1 MTGVPGAGPAGGRL
15 STDRLRSLLRRGGRW
30 VFGDRYGLAL
40 WLGLALAFGLTWRV
54 GFFIQDTYTTANT
67 LVALSNG
74 QLHVTEV
81 RYSLSLGPLPGMH
94 EVGGRLYGRNYG
106 QLALALPFVWG
117 LEAIAGVVDPGVL
130 LPGLWA
136 LGGLAFVRTIAGLEW
151 FDRDRTLT
159 VGSVAV
165 AALFVASLR
174 AATDLD
180 PTRLAL
186 VGYQLST
193 LLAAATL
200 CLLLYRLVSLVHDR
214 RAGLAA
220 ALVTGLATPVGFWA
234 TIPKR
239 HTLVAAMTV
248 GVVYAFAVSCHSEGR
263 TALRARTGAYALA
276 GLVTWTHAFEGF
288 FLVVVLT
295 GVDLL
300 TGGSRRPRHLLLV
313 GLVVLL
319 ALTPMLATN
328 YAISGNPVEPPR
340 VLPNAEATDTGGS
353 GASGG
358 GQADGGAASPATP
371 RPGGGQSGP
380 SVPTRAIGAVATLVG
395 FVYEFAGR
403 SVVDGLGV
411 LGKPDRLVDIFL
423 RSGRIDGLSYDIN
436 GYEVVELAL
445 LEAMPVAGAVAALP
459 LLAARR
465 VRGRAERVR
474 SLARPWTLTP
484 VGQTDLLVCTLA
496 AVLTVVYLS
505 RLPLFSQLTVRYL
518 HPVLPLLVYAAVRL
532 PAVRAGL
539 DGGRRFLAVATVG
552 WTGLVSAGM
561 LGAITTLALAVGEA
575 VQLHA
580 VVALLSA
587 AGWAVAVI
595 ARTVT
600 PERVSGRL
608 VAVAGTA
615 TVGVGISYVVVSA
628 FVYFPYGRYALPVV
642 RAVAAGLPTV

>member
-328 YAISGNPVEPPR
+328 YAISGNPVEPR
-340 VLPNAEATDTGGS
+340 GCYR
-353 GASGG
+353 
-358 GQADGGAASPATP
+358 TP
-371 RPGGGQSGP
+371 RPL
-380 SVPTRAIGAVATLVG
+380 TRAGRGRRAVARPTA
-395 FVYEFAGR
+395 EPR
-403 SVVDGLGV
+403 
-411 LGKPDRLVDIFL
+411 P
-423 RSGRIDGLSYDIN
+423 
-436 GYEVVELAL
+436 
-445 LEAMPVAGAVAALP
+445 
-459 LLAARR
+459 RR
-465 VRGRAERVR
+465 HR
-474 SLARPWTLTP
+474 
-484 VGQTDLLVCTLA
+484 
-496 AVLTVVYLS
+496 
-505 RLPLFSQLTVRYL
+505 
-518 HPVLPLLVYAAVRL
+518 
-532 PAVRAGL
+532 
-539 DGGRRFLAVATVG
+539 
-552 WTGLVSAGM
+552 
-561 LGAITTLALAVGEA
+561 
-575 VQLHA
+575 
-580 VVALLSA
+580 
-587 AGWAVAVI
+587 
-595 ARTVT
+595 
-600 PERVSGRL
+600 
-608 VAVAGTA
+608 
-615 TVGVGISYVVVSA
+615 
-628 FVYFPYGRYALPVV
+628 V
-642 RAVAAGLPTV
+642 RAVGSPARRSRHVRSVQWRHWSASSTSSPGGRSSTGSASWASPTDWSISSSGAGGSTASATTSTGTRS